1 MVQEQC
7 QYTSESECGIVRRAS
22 VSDIS
27 SEIIFSRSS
36 VSVNS
41 RSNCASF
48 ASVAASDLSDS
59 TRRARADSPC
69 CDCVEETGLDPSHP
83 AGAGVELAEA
93 PKPPKTGFEPAK
105 APKSQKAGVE
115 LEVPKTGV
123 EFVEAP
129 KAGFELAEV
138 PKVDVELE
146 VPKIGVEFVGA
157 PTAGVSFAKVPKAGV
172 ELEVPKI
179 GVEFVGA
186 PTAGV
191 SFAEVPKVD
200 VELEVPKAGVELEVP
215 KVDVEFVEAP
225 EEPKALRTTGAAP
238 KASPAGAAGLHGGAP
253 KDPPA
258 GAAGLRGGAP
268 KDPPAG
274 AAGTAGLR
282 GAGGG
287 TPKDPAEA
295 WPNAPNPLAV
305 SPFGV
310 DEALPG
316 VCPKPLIMCIDYD
329 LDWRDSGRMLCT
341 ARCSPSSRTHT
352 PHSTMIGQI
361 LEGHL

>member
-138 PKVDVELE
+138 PKVD
-146 VPKIGVEFVGA
+146 
-157 PTAGVSFAKVPKAGV
+157 V